1 MKPCVAL
8 FAVVASA
15 VVSAQAPSLEVTW
28 ARQPDTPLRVVR
40 IVSTL
45 TNPIHEIAV
54 KSASEKDI
62 ESYQLG
68 WVPVV
73 PPGCG
78 GHVKASVQVLPVVQG
93 AVWPG
98 VGESAHTYEL
108 DRSQILELA
117 RKWDSRKIVVEVGV
131 VKVELSDGWW
141 TASPDDLPDPA
152 EVQRFAC
159 APDTVARKQKDLRKL
174 PPELIGTWDYATMIA
189 LKNGKPFGTVNLR
202 PGQWTVTF
210 NLDATWVMK
219 PPSPPA
225 NPSGLSGSYA
235 VHGQDVDMKLANGSP
250 YHKFRFT
257 IEQDGKVLS
266 LAAKDSTISA
276 SREQ

>member
-1 MKPCVAL
+1 MKLRIAL
-8 FAVVASA
+8 FVAGA
-15 VVSAQAPSLEVTW
+15 FAAVSAQAQSVEVTW

-45 TNPIHEIAV
+45 ANPIHEIAV
-54 KSASEKDI
+54 KSASNKDI
-62 ESYQLG
+62 ESYRLG

-78 GHVKASVQVLPVVQG
+78 AAVKASVQVLPVVQG
-93 AVWPG
+93 PVWPG
-98 VGESAHTYEL
+98 FGESAHTYEL

-117 RKWDSRKIVVEVGV
+117 QVGSRKIVVEVGV